1 MDAASS
7 KAEKQFP
14 QWKSDLDWGWSLM
27 FYGVGSKREV
37 GGRVLRV
44 YDPIVVVE
52 FVVALVGIG
61 GVSRP
66 AIFVCPSRSV
76 VARVAR
82 VFGRTCR

>member
-37 GGRVLRV
+37 GFVSESGLIAVVSGGDL
-44 YDPIVVVE
+44 VVV
-52 FVVALVGIG
+52 VVL
-61 GVSRP
+61 
-66 AIFVCPSRSV
+66 SV
-76 VARVAR
+76 QNSLIRVR
-82 VFGRTCR
+82 GLLHTGP